1 MDDLQQASLLS
12 DARFA
17 EALVES
23 RMRKG
28 QGPVRIRLELRE
40 KGVDSQLIDAA
51 LEPYSD
57 EWQKLLLDLHDAKFG
72 ATKADSSKE
81 LAKRA
86 RFLESRGFPG
96 ELIRACLLNW

>member
-1 MDDLQQASLLS
+1 LDDLQKASLLS

-17 EALVES
+17 EAFVES

-28 QGPVRIRLELRE
+28 LGPVRIRLELRE
-40 KGVDSQLIDAA
+40 KGVGTQLIDAA

-57 EWQKLLLDLHDAKFG
+57 EWKKLLLDVHDAKYG
-72 ATKADSSKE
+72 PTKADSSKE

-96 ELIRACLLNW
+96 ELIRACLLDW